1 MSSEASKI
9 FVGVVVVIVL
19 YMRWAS
25 DSKFPLDKV
34 ILALAIIGIGLAF
47 TYGAVDVGKLAPNLA
62 KFWQIA
68 SQP

>member
-9 FVGVVVVIVL
+9 FVGVLVAILL
-19 YMRWAS
+19 YARWAS
-25 DSKFPLDKV
+25 DRKFPLDKV
-34 ILALAIIGIGLAF
+34 VLALVIIAIGVAF